1 MMVCL
6 GGSGISFFDLRTWR
20 SANVMPR
27 IRPDLAALVFAEE
40 INKFSLEFVFQLRD
54 VDPTVAQ
61 VGVHFGFPGDLVI
74 D

>member
-1 MMVCL
+1 
-6 GGSGISFFDLRTWR
+6 
-20 SANVMPR
+20 MPR